1 MKKRQLLLLLAVA
14 SILPASAQDGTLPML
29 EEGRIWNTMSLHPG
43 MNPSYTNL
51 YGMPCEGTPHTYKID
66 GDSVINGKTYKKFLQ
81 DGSLMYVLMRQE
93 GARIYKYPSDVMFPS
108 ENGLILQEE
117 LAYDFS
123 LQERDTIYY
132 PYLFNG
138 LVVAHVDT
146 IMVDGISRRRLT
158 MNLGVGENEIE
169 TLADIWVE
177 GIGGAATSPCFFWG
191 AWETSISGMMQSCI
205 QDGRVLFSWD
215 DFFAPGIISSLLQPS
230 KDIFETKQLESSSG
244 IYDLQGRY
252 LPNKL
257 QKGVYIKDGR
267 KYVK

>member
-1 MKKRQLLLLLAVA
+1 
-14 SILPASAQDGTLPML
+14 
-29 EEGRIWNTMSLHPG
+29 
-43 MNPSYTNL
+43 
-51 YGMPCEGTPHTYKID
+51 
-66 GDSVINGKTYKKFLQ
+66 
-81 DGSLMYVLMRQE
+81 MYVLMRQE